1 MEVTPLVII
10 AAIVGLIV
18 GALFAMIPFNR
29 QRDEFQYRIRDLDS
43 KLKNNDR
50 DLTDTRSQVQSLQ
63 AGLRT
68 AESNHVNAQDQLK
81 AAADEKQA
89 LGAKLD
95 EHIGQLDATRASLAE
110 LNTQH
115 ADLNAQ
121 HASLSAQHASLSAQ
135 HASLSAQ
142 HASLNAQHADLQ
154 ASHDRANA
162 TLADLHTELEG
173 KTAELET
180 QRGNLDAAHQ
190 ALAAREHELE
200 KTKFD
205 LDVANSMNTD
215 FQSRLQRVRAD
226 IAAEL
231 ALLTTTA
238 IKLKDDALSVSNSR
252 VDALTHE
259 MQVLKSRTGVN
270 EDGNQSN

>member
-81 AAADEKQA
+81 AAADEKRA

-115 ADLNAQ
+115 ADLN
-121 HASLSAQHASLSAQ
+121 AQHASLSAQ